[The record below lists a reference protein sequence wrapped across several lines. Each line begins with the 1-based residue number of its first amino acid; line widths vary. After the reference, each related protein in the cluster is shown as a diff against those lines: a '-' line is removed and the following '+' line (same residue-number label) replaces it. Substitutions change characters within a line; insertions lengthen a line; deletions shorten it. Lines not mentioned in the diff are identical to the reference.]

1 MTKLITIFFPTCRI
15 FPVQKELS
23 FFVSWERIG
32 KSSHIHQ
39 NLNDVTLVKL
49 PCLCFGCF
57 AWIFGT
63 IGHETESDRDQRPFG
78 PLGTQFSS
86 FW

>member
-1 MTKLITIFFPTCRI
+1 MFWMFLAEKA
-15 FPVQKELS
+15 V
-23 FFVSWERIG
+23 
-32 KSSHIHQ
+32 
-39 NLNDVTLVKL
+39 
-49 PCLCFGCF
+49 